1 MCGQKRADDY
11 LLKVFASSS
20 SIYYIDIS
28 KRADTP
34 PLKDCVAVS
43 YVIIIY
49 PYDQIHLHHA
59 PSLKAPLR
67 LPIPPAER
75 FGTPFEQSV
84 RF

>member
-11 LLKVFASSS
+11 LIKVFASSS
-20 SIYYIDIS
+20 SINNIDIS

-34 PLKDCVAVS
+34 PLKDCISVS
-43 YVIIIY
+43 YVFIIY
-49 PYDQIHLHHA
+49 PYDQIHLHHER
-59 PSLKAPLR
+59 SQIAPLR
-67 LPIPPAER
+67 LPIPPVER